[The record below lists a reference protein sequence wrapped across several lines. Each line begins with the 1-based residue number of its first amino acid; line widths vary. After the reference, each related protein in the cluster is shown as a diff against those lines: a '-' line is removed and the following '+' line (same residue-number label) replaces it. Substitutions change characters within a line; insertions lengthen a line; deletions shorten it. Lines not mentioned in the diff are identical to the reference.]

1 MDRIQN
7 IEIMKNEDLSNHT
20 SFRVGGN
27 VDYLV
32 YPLGVKALIETI
44 NHLKTEDIPYFIIG
58 NGTNVLVT
66 DKGFRGVCIKLTQM
80 NGINIEDNVAECECG
95 ALLSKV
101 SNKCLE
107 NGLSG
112 FEQLGGIPG
121 TVGGSIFMNAG
132 AYGREIADI
141 LISSTYIDFEGN
153 IKTISK
159 DEHNFSYRHSF
170 YSENTDCIIISAK
183 FQLKEDLKE
192 NIKQTIQDCKTKR
205 IDKQPLEYPSGGST
219 FKRPDGH
226 FAGKLIEDAG
236 LKGYTVGGAM
246 VSEKH
251 AGFIINHNHATCIDI
266 LTLIEVIKNR
276 VFEKNGVDLECEIRI
291 IGE

>member
-1 MDRIQN
+1 
-7 IEIMKNEDLSNHT
+7 
-20 SFRVGGN
+20 
-27 VDYLV
+27 
-32 YPLGVKALIETI
+32 
-44 NHLKTEDIPYFIIG
+44 
-58 NGTNVLVT
+58 
-66 DKGFRGVCIKLTQM
+66 
-80 NGINIEDNVAECECG
+80 
-95 ALLSKV
+95 
-101 SNKCLE
+101 
-107 NGLSG
+107 
-112 FEQLGGIPG
+112 
-121 TVGGSIFMNAG
+121 MNAG
-132 AYGREIADI
+132 AYGREIADV
-141 LISSTYIDFEGN
+141 LISSTYVDFEGT

-159 DEHNFSYRHSF
+159 DDHNFSYRHSF